1 MAVAVVVVVVADV
14 GGVHSRGVFGSTG
27 FEQAG
32 LGRGGD
38 GPGRDRRLWG
48 GVGSRGQQRPCLG
61 PGWQF
66 NRISF
71 AQRIPAEFLP
81 KNLTRG

>member
-1 MAVAVVVVVVADV
+1 MAVAVFVVVVADV
-14 GGVHSRGVFGSTG
+14 AGVHSRGVFGSTG

-48 GVGSRGQQRPCLG
+48 GVGSRGQRPCWG
-61 PGWQF
+61 TVWQF
-66 NRISF
+66 NNISHYF
-71 AQRIPAEFLP
+71 
-81 KNLTRG
+81 